1 MVQPPPLSQT
11 PTERDKNFSFGFSIS
26 FVTVNGLLHGPVAV
40 TDSLIGPYFVPNLFF
55 SSFICFAP
63 FTENEG
69 PMRIQYKCL
78 VPIYIFPEMKLCSLL
93 ISKKEL

>member
-1 MVQPPPLSQT
+1 MVASLESKASLVTSPITLVSMTFLFYGATPLSQT
-11 PTERDKNFSFGFSIS
+11 PTERDKNFFFGFSIS

-63 FTENEG
+63 FTTV
-69 PMRIQYKCL
+69 K
-78 VPIYIFPEMKLCSLL
+78 MKGW
-93 ISKKEL
+93 